1 MWFGWN
7 GPKKEEL
14 RRKYVYDPLLDQEN
28 GSDGRCK
35 TDIPLRDLKEPLRRE
50 EWLSYWPRIPEHPL
64 AELDGTGGLKVRLEV
79 PQIDVWIF
87 EKRIADVSNHEWTVA
102 RAFSPQSPT
111 RPSEDGILA
120 PDALSTKFACTVT
133 DADRCPLLAQ
143 VAGIPL
149 LKEAFVSS
157 TIQQPSQSGNALK
170 HAQRATVLPEPNVFV
185 PTSTSIAALRQLAVH
200 VSARIPVLLGSPP
213 SAGKATTLQELHR
226 LLYEVPSL
234 NNNRH
239 ESQDIVTINLADK
252 SLDAKNLIGSL
263 TSSPTEP
270 GAFVFA
276 EGSLT
281 RAMRYGRWVVLED
294 IDKASD
300 EVLSTIS
307 ELVER
312 IRNRAQ
318 EAIGGGWG
326 GVAINGVGVQAG
338 GNWVEAAENFMMFA
352 TRSVPTSAVQAQ
364 STADGDTPPTATF
377 FGSQYWSHVWM
388 ETPDI
393 NEIQSIVEG
402 RFPRLAKQVAEGLVQ
417 TWATIVER
425 ANSIYSTSS
434 TGLSR
439 TIGMRDLVKW
449 CRRIEEMLPGDI
461 AITTFSQ
468 NPRFQDEVFLDAR
481 DIFLSS
487 FPARNAIYDGIL
499 EALRTG
505 LEISQERLD
514 WALQSRIPEVTSTGD
529 KPGLTVH
536 YGRVSLTKGKFRHSS
551 NTKRPYA
558 LTKPF
563 LLLLEELAAAV
574 KLQEPVLLVG
584 ETGTGKTTAVTQL
597 AEMLGHNLTALNLSN
612 QTEASDLLGG
622 FKPINEAEEVARKF
636 EAGFP
641 VALCS
646 H

>member
-1 MWFGWN
+1 
-7 GPKKEEL
+7 
-14 RRKYVYDPLLDQEN
+14 
-28 GSDGRCK
+28 
-35 TDIPLRDLKEPLRRE
+35 
-50 EWLSYWPRIPEHPL
+50 
-64 AELDGTGGLKVRLEV
+64 
-79 PQIDVWIF
+79 
-87 EKRIADVSNHEWTVA
+87 
-102 RAFSPQSPT
+102 
-111 RPSEDGILA
+111 
-120 PDALSTKFACTVT
+120 
-133 DADRCPLLAQ
+133 
-143 VAGIPL
+143 
-149 LKEAFVSS
+149 
-157 TIQQPSQSGNALK
+157 
-170 HAQRATVLPEPNVFV
+170 
-185 PTSTSIAALRQLAVH
+185 
-200 VSARIPVLLGSPP
+200 
-213 SAGKATTLQELHR
+213 
-226 LLYEVPSL
+226 
-234 NNNRH
+234 
-239 ESQDIVTINLADK
+239 
-252 SLDAKNLIGSL
+252 
-263 TSSPTEP
+263 
-270 GAFVFA
+270 
-276 EGSLT
+276 
-281 RAMRYGRWVVLED
+281 
-294 IDKASD
+294 
-300 EVLSTIS
+300 
-307 ELVER
+307 
-312 IRNRAQ
+312 
-318 EAIGGGWG
+318 
-326 GVAINGVGVQAG
+326 
-338 GNWVEAAENFMMFA
+338 
-352 TRSVPTSAVQAQ
+352 
-364 STADGDTPPTATF
+364 
-377 FGSQYWSHVWM
+377 
-388 ETPDI
+388 
-393 NEIQSIVEG
+393 
-402 RFPRLAKQVAEGLVQ
+402 
-417 TWATIVER
+417 
-425 ANSIYSTSS
+425 
-434 TGLSR
+434 
-439 TIGMRDLVKW
+439 MRDLVKW